1 MSNRLVPDQDLRPNC
16 LQKLSTDNSKE
27 LKRKGKM
34 VTLSQEK
41 CNSFVVLVPLEEVI
55 SQLEADTLVTG
66 ACLGAKGSKFNCGSY
81 PQMVRVGIKVNM
93 VLRKFTLLTF
103 SLPAAIFVVC

>member
-1 MSNRLVPDQDLRPNC
+1 
-16 LQKLSTDNSKE
+16 
-27 LKRKGKM
+27 M
-34 VTLSQEK
+34 VTVSLEK
-41 CNSFVVLVPLEEVI
+41 YNSFVVLVPHEEVI

-93 VLRKFTLLTF
+93 VLRKLTH
-103 SLPAAIFVVC
+103 FV

>member
-1 MSNRLVPDQDLRPNC
+1 M
-16 LQKLSTDNSKE
+16 DNHGIFNGSLNSGNTAFRVKE
-27 LKRKGKM
+27 EGKKQI
-34 VTLSQEK
+34 VTLSLEK
-41 CNSFVVLVPLEEVI
+41 YNSFVVLVPHEEVI

-93 VLRKFTLLTF
+93 VLRRLTCC
-103 SLPAAIFVVC
+103 I